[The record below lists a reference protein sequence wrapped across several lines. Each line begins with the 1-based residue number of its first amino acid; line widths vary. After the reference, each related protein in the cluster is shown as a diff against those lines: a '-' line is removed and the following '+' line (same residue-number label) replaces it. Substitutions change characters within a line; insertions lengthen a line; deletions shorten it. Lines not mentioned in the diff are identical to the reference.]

1 MNTWALTLLPLLL
14 LGSAIRTSIAV
25 SFINNKQEI
34 AAYQCE
40 QKDVPGNLCAYKSN
54 EKDCGSG

>member
-1 MNTWALTLLPLLL
+1 MNKWALTLLPLLL

-25 SFINNKQEI
+25 SFINNQQEI

-40 QKDVPGNLCAYKSN
+40 KKDLSGNLCAYK
-54 EKDCGSG
+54 KQ